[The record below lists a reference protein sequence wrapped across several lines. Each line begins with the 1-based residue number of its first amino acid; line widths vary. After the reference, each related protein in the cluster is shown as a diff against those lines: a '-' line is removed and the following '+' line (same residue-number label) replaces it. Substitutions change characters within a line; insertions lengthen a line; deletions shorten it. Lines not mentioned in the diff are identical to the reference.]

1 MAPPIKA
8 GKKSKPALQEDPLEQ
23 TAEAP
28 AALPRLSLLA
38 AGEAV
43 IAEKGFARATVED
56 IAMRAGVSADVFYG
70 HFSGKGA
77 MLRALCDRWVTQMT
91 TVTNDATRS
100 GIWATASPSEIIDVA
115 ARSAI
120 DAIYDHAPLIRAV
133 LAHGATDPTLSAAL
147 KKIGTLLTRRSTKVI
162 KEIKSKTEK
171 HIGEREVAF
180 CLLLAIGLAHHAVL
194 VGADSTGH
202 PFSRD
207 DVASEASRAIAAYLG
222 VPASKPQE
230 RLTAADPVTHQKS
243 DAKGEKSE
251 KVPSRRNIRAA
262 ARV

>member
-1 MAPPIKA
+1 MAKE
-8 GKKSKPALQEDPLEQ
+8 GKKSKPSLKEDPLEE
-23 TAEAP
+23 TTEAP

-38 AGEAV
+38 AGEAA

-56 IAMRAGVSADVFYG
+56 IAARAGVSVDVFYA

-77 MLRALCDRWVTQMT
+77 LLRAMCDRWVQQMT

-100 GIWATASPSEIIDVA
+100 GIWDTASPSEMIDVA

-120 DAIYDHAPLIRAV
+120 DAIYDHAPLVRAV
-133 LAHGATDPTLSAAL
+133 LAHGATDASLAAYL
-147 KKIGTLLTRRSTKVI
+147 KKIGTLLTRRVTKII
-162 KEIKSKTEK
+162 KETKAKTQK

-180 CLLLAIGLAHHAVL
+180 CLLTAIALAHHAIL

-207 DVASEASRAIAAYLG
+207 EVATEASRAIAAYLG
-222 VPASKPQE
+222 LPPPAPKTE
-230 RLTAADPVTHQKS
+230 RNLEPPTQQK
-243 DAKGEKSE
+243 AEKT
-251 KVPSRRNIRAA
+251 PSRRNIRAA

>member
-1 MAPPIKA
+1 MAKE
-8 GKKSKPALQEDPLEQ
+8 GKKSKPALKEDPLEQ

-56 IAMRAGVSADVFYG
+56 IAARAGVSADIFYA

-77 MLRALCDRWVTQMT
+77 LLRALCERWVTQMT

-100 GIWATASPSEIIDVA
+100 GIWATATPSEIIDVA

-120 DAIYDHAPLIRAV
+120 DAIYDHAPLVRAV
-133 LAHGATDPTLSAAL
+133 LAHGTTDSALAAAL
-147 KKIGTLLTRRSTKVI
+147 KKIGTLLTRRAMKVI
-162 KEIKSKTEK
+162 KEIKSKSEK

-180 CLLLAIGLAHHAVL
+180 CLLLAIALGHHAIL

-202 PFSRD
+202 PFTRD
-207 DVASEASRAIAAYLG
+207 DVAAEASRAIAAYLG
-222 VPASKPQE
+222 VPAPKPQ
-230 RLTAADPVTHQKS
+230 D
-243 DAKGEKSE
+243 KGSE

>member
-1 MAPPIKA
+1 MGKE
-8 GKKSKPALQEDPLEQ
+8 GKKSKPALKATIEEDPLEQ

-28 AALPRLSLLA
+28 AAPPRLSLLA
-38 AGEAV
+38 AGESV
-43 IAEKGFARATVED
+43 IAQKGFARATVED
-56 IAMRAGVSADVFYG
+56 IASRAGVDADIFYA

-77 MLRALCDRWVTQMT
+77 LLRALCDRWVTQMS

-100 GIWATASPSEIIDVA
+100 GIWATASPSEMIDVA

-120 DAIYDHAPLIRAV
+120 DAIYDHAHLVRAV
-133 LAHGATDPTLSAAL
+133 LAHGATDGSLAAGL
-147 KKIGTLLTRRSTKVI
+147 KKIGTLLTRRVVKII
-162 KEIKSKTEK
+162 KETKTKNEK

-180 CLLLAIGLAHHAVL
+180 CLLTAIAIAHHAIL

-202 PFSRD
+202 PFTRD
-207 DVASEASRAIAAYLG
+207 DVAAEVSRAIAAYLG
-222 VPASKPQE
+222 VPPPEPQE
-230 RLTAADPVTHQKS
+230 RSAEPP
-243 DAKGEKSE
+243 AKPKGSE

>member
-1 MAPPIKA
+1 MAKER
-8 GKKSKPALQEDPLEQ
+8 KSKRSLEEDPLAA

-28 AALPRLSLLA
+28 AALPRLALLA
-38 AGEAV
+38 AGESV
-43 IAEKGFARATVED
+43 IAEKGFARTTVEE
-56 IAMRAGVSADVFYG
+56 IATRAGVSADVFYA

-77 MLRALCDRWVTQMT
+77 LLRALCDRWIVQMS

-100 GIWATASPSEIIDVA
+100 GIWATASPSEMIDVA

-120 DAIYDHAPLIRAV
+120 DAIYDHAPLVRAV
-133 LAHGATDPTLSAAL
+133 LAHGATDPTLAAAL
-147 KKIGTLLTRRSTKVI
+147 KKIGTLLTRRVMKVI
-162 KEIKSKTEK
+162 KEIKPASKNEK

-180 CLLLAIGLAHHAVL
+180 CLLAAIALAHHAIL

-202 PFSRD
+202 PFDRD
-207 DVASEASRAIAAYLG
+207 EIAAEASRAIAAYLG
-222 VPASKPQE
+222 APRAKSHD
-230 RLTAADPVTHQKS
+230 RADPPTQKS
-243 DAKGEKSE
+243 LE

>member
-1 MAPPIKA
+1 MAKE
-8 GKKSKPALQEDPLEQ
+8 GKRSKPALKEDPLEQ
-23 TAEAP
+23 TTEAP
-28 AALPRLSLLA
+28 AAPPRLSLLA

-43 IAEKGFARATVED
+43 IAEKGFARATIEE
-56 IAMRAGVSADVFYG
+56 IAARAGVSVDVLYA

-77 MLRALCDRWVTQMT
+77 LLRAMCDRWVAQMA

-100 GIWATASPSEIIDVA
+100 GIWATASPSEMVDVA

-120 DAIYDHAPLIRAV
+120 DAIFDHAHLVRAV
-133 LAHGATDPTLSAAL
+133 LAHGATDPTLAAAL
-147 KKIGTLLTRRSTKVI
+147 KKIGTLLTRRVVKVI
-162 KEIKSKTEK
+162 KEIKSKNEK

-180 CLLLAIGLAHHAVL
+180 CLLTAIALAHHAIL

-202 PFSRD
+202 PFTRD
-207 DVASEASRAIAAYLG
+207 DIAAEASRAIAAYLG
-222 VPASKPQE
+222 VPEPKHQARS
-230 RLTAADPVTHQKS
+230 AADPPTQQK
-243 DAKGEKSE
+243 ASE

>member
-1 MAPPIKA
+1 MAREAKKTKA
-8 GKKSKPALQEDPLEQ
+8 SKNGDPLAE
-23 TAEAP
+23 TIEAP

-43 IAEKGFARATVED
+43 ISQKGFARATVED
-56 IAMRAGVSADVFYG
+56 IAAYANVSPDVFYA

-77 MLRALCDRWVTQMT
+77 LLRALCDRWVTQMT

-100 GIWATASPSEIIDVA
+100 GIWATATPSEMIDVA

-120 DAIYDHAPLIRAV
+120 DAIYDHAPIVRAV
-133 LAHGATDPTLSAAL
+133 LSQCATDRMLATSLE
-147 KKIGTLLTRRSTKVI
+147 KIGTLLTRRVMKII
-162 KEIKSKTEK
+162 KESKEKHQKQK

-180 CLLLAIGLAHHAVL
+180 ALLLAISLAHHAIL
-194 VGADSTGH
+194 VGAGSTGH
-202 PFSRD
+202 PFDRD
-207 DVASEASRAIAAYLG
+207 EVATEATRAIAAYLG
-222 VPASKPQE
+222 VPPPQRE
-230 RLTAADPVTHQKS
+230 KAA
-243 DAKGEKSE
+243 E